1 MQWKIELAS
10 DAKTRE
16 KGLMFVKAM
25 PAKSGMLFRFE
36 TNSPIA
42 MWMKNTFIPLD
53 MVFLTPTG
61 KISHIHRNAVPQALD
76 IIRSNGPVKY
86 VLELNAGEANST
98 GLQTGQIMHHPW
110 FSATK

>member
-10 DAKTRE
+10 DPKSRE
-16 KGLMFVKAM
+16 KGLMFVKDM

-53 MVFLTPTG
+53 MVFLSPSG
-61 KISHIHRNAVPQALD
+61 KINHIHRNAVPQALD
-76 IIRSNGPVKY
+76 IISSKGAAKF
-86 VLELNAGEANST
+86 VLEINAGEANST
-98 GLQTGQIMHHPW
+98 GLQVGQIMRHPW
-110 FSATK
+110 FSATQ